1 MLSVM
6 VQCKPVMTQKQ
17 KKKQKKEREG
27 KKVQIGR
34 KCLCNFFLLRRSEL
48 SSKDP
53 IPETA
58 GDAEPI
64 LVILVMVLEVVSL
77 ELFVEG
83 G

>member
-1 MLSVM
+1 MQASND
-6 VQCKPVMTQKQ
+6 TET

-34 KCLCNFFLLRRSEL
+34 KCLCNFFRSEL